1 MKSIKKL
8 ICMLFMLVLS
18 ITNVNAANEKGT
30 ITINKAIVNEE
41 YNIYK
46 VLDLETYDKVN
57 KHYIY
62 RAASDLETD
71 WETFLDGATDY
82 LEARNENGDKYY
94 VWKDGVD
101 KSKAKEFAEKAY
113 KYAKDNNITP
123 TKTKKA
129 TSTSVVFDKLDLGY
143 YLVDSSVGALLHLT
157 TTNPSATVNEKNTLN
172 PNVDKNVLENNSTG
186 EYGKENDDMIGSTIS
201 YKTTITTGAGYGNYV
216 LYDVMDIGLTF
227 NVNSVVVKIGDEV
240 VDSKN
245 YTVKT
250 DVTSYTFVIE
260 FNDEFILKQPKNTN
274 IDVYYTATL
283 NKDAT
288 VEGKGNV
295 NETYLEYGNKTETKH
310 SKTTTYTYAF
320 DLVKT
325 NKEGKELTGAEF
337 ILLDKYGNK
346 IKVVLK
352 DEETKT
358 YRIAT
363 GNEIGVNIKAGKA
376 TIEGLDKDSYKLEE
390 VVSPEGYNKLTSPVE
405 FRVDGKPN
413 ITVIERTLVEVIN
426 YTGSELPETGG
437 IGTKLFITSGLS
449 LVLICGLVLVT
460 KLRLYKNI

>member
-18 ITNVNAANEKGT
+18 VVNVSAAEKGT
-30 ITINKAIVNEE
+30 ITINKAIVNES

-57 KHYIY
+57 NHYIY
-62 RAASDLETD
+62 RAASG

-101 KSKAKEFAEKAY
+101 KSMAKEFAEKAY

-123 TKTKKA
+123 TMTKKA
-129 TSTSVVFDKLDLGY
+129 TSTSVVFDNLDLGY

-157 TTNPSATVNEKNTLN
+157 TTNPTATVNEKNTLN
-172 PNVDKNVLENNSTG
+172 PNVDKNVLENSTG
-186 EYGKENDDMIGSTIS
+186 VYGKENDDMIGSTIN
-201 YKTTITTGAGYGNYV
+201 YKSTITTGAGYGSYV
-216 LYDVMDIGLTF
+216 LYDKMDKGLTF
-227 NVNSVVVKIGDEV
+227 NVNSVVVKIGDDV
-240 VDSKN
+240 VEANN
-245 YTVKT
+245 YVVKT
-250 DVTSYTFVIE
+250 NVTDYTFVIE

-283 NKDAT
+283 NKDAII
-288 VEGKGNV
+288 EGDGNK
-295 NETYLEYGNKTETKH
+295 NETFLKYGNNITTDKKKTI
-310 SKTTTYTYAF
+310 TYTYAF
-320 DLVKT
+320 EIIKT
-325 NKEGKELTGAEF
+325 NKEGVELTGAEF
-337 ILLDKYGNK
+337 ILLDKLGNE
-346 IKVVLK
+346 IKVILK

-376 TIEGLDKDSYKLEE
+376 TIEGLDKDSYKLKE

-405 FRVDGKPN
+405 FSVNGKTN
-413 ITVIERTLVEVIN
+413 DTIERTRVNVIN

>member
-18 ITNVNAANEKGT
+18 VVNVSAAEKGT
-30 ITINKAIVNEE
+30 ITINKAIVNES

-57 KHYIY
+57 NHYIY
-62 RAASDLETD
+62 RAASG

-101 KSKAKEFAEKAY
+101 KSRAKEFAEKAY

-123 TKTKKA
+123 TMTKEA
-129 TSTSVVFDKLDLGY
+129 TSTSVVFDNLDLGY

-157 TTNPSATVNEKNTLN
+157 TTNPTATVNEKNTLN
-172 PNVDKNVLENNSTG
+172 PNVDKNVLENSTG
-186 EYGKENDDMIGSTIS
+186 VYGKENDDIIGSTIN
-201 YKTTITTGAGYGNYV
+201 YKSTITTGAGYGSYV
-216 LYDVMDIGLTF
+216 LYDKMDKGLTF
-227 NVNSVVVKIGDEV
+227 NVNSVVVKIGDDV
-240 VDSKN
+240 VEANN
-245 YTVKT
+245 YVVKT
-250 DVTSYTFVIE
+250 NVTDYTFVIE

-288 VEGKGNV
+288 IEGDGNI
-295 NETYLEYGNKTETKH
+295 NETFLKYGNNITTDKKKTI
-310 SKTTTYTYAF
+310 TYTYAF
-320 DLVKT
+320 EIIKT
-325 NKEGKELTGAEF
+325 NKEGVELTGAEF
-337 ILLDKYGNK
+337 ILLDKLGNE
-346 IKVVLK
+346 IKVILK

-376 TIEGLDKDSYKLEE
+376 TIEGLDKDSYKLKE

-405 FRVDGKPN
+405 FSVNGKTN
-413 ITVIERTLVEVIN
+413 DTIERTRVNVIN

>member
-18 ITNVNAANEKGT
+18 VVNVSAAEKGT
-30 ITINKAIVNEE
+30 ITINKAIVNES

-57 KHYIY
+57 NHYIY
-62 RAASDLETD
+62 RAASG

-101 KSKAKEFAEKAY
+101 KSRAKEFAEKAY

-123 TKTKKA
+123 TMTKKA
-129 TSTSVVFDKLDLGY
+129 NSTSVKFDNLDLGY

-157 TTNPSATVNEKNTLN
+157 TTNPTATVNEKNTLN
-172 PNVDKNVLENNSTG
+172 PNVDKNVLENSTG
-186 EYGKENDDMIGSTIS
+186 VYGKENDDIIGSTIN
-201 YKTTITTGAGYGNYV
+201 YKSTITTGAGYGSYV
-216 LYDVMDIGLTF
+216 LYDKMDKGLTF
-227 NVNSVVVKIGDEV
+227 NVNSVIVKIGDDV
-240 VDSKN
+240 VNANN
-245 YTVKT
+245 YVVKT
-250 DVTSYTFVIE
+250 NVTDYTFVIE

-288 VEGKGNV
+288 IEGDGNI
-295 NETYLEYGNKTETKH
+295 NETFLKYGNNIRTDKKKTI
-310 SKTTTYTYAF
+310 TYTYAF
-320 DLVKT
+320 EIIKT
-325 NKEGKELTGAEF
+325 NKEGVELTGAEF
-337 ILLDKYGNK
+337 ILLDKLGNE
-346 IKVVLK
+346 IKVILK

-376 TIEGLDKDSYKLEE
+376 TIEGLDKDSYKLKE

-405 FRVDGKPN
+405 FSVNGKTN
-413 ITVIERTLVEVIN
+413 DTIERTRVNVIN

>member
-1 MKSIKKL
+1 MKSIKKF
-8 ICMLFMLVLS
+8 ICMLFMLVFS
-18 ITNVNAANEKGT
+18 VVNVSAAEKGT
-30 ITINKAIVNEE
+30 ITINKAIVNES

-57 KHYIY
+57 NHYIY
-62 RAASDLETD
+62 RAASG

-101 KSKAKEFAEKAY
+101 KSRTKEFAEKAY
-113 KYAKDNNITP
+113 KHAKDNNITP
-123 TKTKKA
+123 TITKKA
-129 TSTSVVFDKLDLGY
+129 TSTSVVFDNLDLGY

-157 TTNPSATVNEKNTLN
+157 TTNPTATVNEKNTLN
-172 PNVDKNVLENNSTG
+172 PNVDKNVKENSTG
-186 EYGKENDDMIGSTIS
+186 EYGKENDDMIGSTIN
-201 YKTTITTGAGYGNYV
+201 YKSTITTGAGYGSYV
-216 LYDVMDIGLTF
+216 LYDKMDVGLTF
-227 NVNSVVVKIGDEV
+227 NANSVEVKIGDEV
-240 VDSKN
+240 VESTN

-250 DVTSYTFVIE
+250 DVTGYTFVIE

-274 IDVYYTATL
+274 IDVYYTAIL

-288 VEGKGNV
+288 IEGDGNI
-295 NETYLEYGNKTETKH
+295 NETFLKYGNNIETDKKKTV
-310 SKTTTYTYAF
+310 TYTYAF
-320 DLVKT
+320 EIIKT
-325 NKEGKELTGAEF
+325 NKEGVELTGAEF
-337 ILLDKYGNK
+337 KLLDKNGNE

-352 DEETKT
+352 DEVSNT
-358 YRIAT
+358 YRVAT

-376 TIEGLDKDSYKLEE
+376 TIEGLDKDSYKLKE

-405 FRVDGKPN
+405 FRVNGKTN
-413 ITVIERTLVEVIN
+413 VTIIERTLVNVIN

>member
-18 ITNVNAANEKGT
+18 VVNVSAAEKGT
-30 ITINKAIVNEE
+30 ITINKAIVNES

-57 KHYIY
+57 NHYIY
-62 RAASDLETD
+62 RAASG

-101 KSKAKEFAEKAY
+101 KSRAKEFAEKAY

-123 TKTKKA
+123 TMTKKA
-129 TSTSVVFDKLDLGY
+129 TSTSVVFDNLDLGY

-157 TTNPSATVNEKNTLN
+157 TTNPTATVNEKNTLN
-172 PNVDKNVLENNSTG
+172 PNVDKNVLENSTG
-186 EYGKENDDMIGSTIS
+186 LYGKENDDMIGSTIN
-201 YKTTITTGAGYGNYV
+201 YKSTITTGAGYGSYV
-216 LYDVMDIGLTF
+216 LYDKMDKGLTF
-227 NVNSVVVKIGDEV
+227 NVNSVVVKIGDDV
-240 VDSKN
+240 VEANN
-245 YTVKT
+245 YVVKT
-250 DVTSYTFVIE
+250 NVTDYTFVIE

-288 VEGKGNV
+288 IEGDGNI
-295 NETYLEYGNKTETKH
+295 NETFLKYGNNITTDKKKTI
-310 SKTTTYTYAF
+310 TYTYAF
-320 DLVKT
+320 EIIKT
-325 NKEGKELTGAEF
+325 NKEGVELTGAEF
-337 ILLDKYGNK
+337 ILLDKLGNE
-346 IKVVLK
+346 IKVILK

-376 TIEGLDKDSYKLEE
+376 TIEGLDKDSYKLKE
-390 VVSPEGYNKLTSPVE
+390 VVSPE
-405 FRVDGKPN
+405 
-413 ITVIERTLVEVIN
+413 
-426 YTGSELPETGG
+426 
-437 IGTKLFITSGLS
+437 
-449 LVLICGLVLVT
+449 
-460 KLRLYKNI
+460 

>member
-18 ITNVNAANEKGT
+18 VVNVSAAEKGT
-30 ITINKAIVNEE
+30 ITINKAIVNES

-57 KHYIY
+57 NHYIY
-62 RAASDLETD
+62 RAASG

-101 KSKAKEFAEKAY
+101 KSRAKEFAEKAY

-123 TKTKKA
+123 TMTKKA
-129 TSTSVVFDKLDLGY
+129 TSTSVVFDNLDLGY

-157 TTNPSATVNEKNTLN
+157 TTNPTATVNEKNTLN
-172 PNVDKNVLENNSTG
+172 PNVDKNVLENSTG
-186 EYGKENDDMIGSTIS
+186 EYGKENDDIIGSTIN
-201 YKTTITTGAGYGNYV
+201 YKSTITTGAGYGSYV
-216 LYDVMDIGLTF
+216 LYDKMDAGLTF
-227 NVNSVVVKIGDEV
+227 NVNSVVVKIGDDV
-240 VDSKN
+240 VDVNN
-245 YTVKT
+245 YGVKT
-250 DVTSYTFVIE
+250 NVTDYTFVIE

-288 VEGKGNV
+288 IEGDGNI
-295 NETYLEYGNKTETKH
+295 NETFLKYGNNITTDKKKTI
-310 SKTTTYTYAF
+310 TYTYAF
-320 DLVKT
+320 EIIKT
-325 NKEGKELTGAEF
+325 NKEGVELTGAEF
-337 ILLDKYGNK
+337 ILLDKLGNE
-346 IKVVLK
+346 IKVILK

-376 TIEGLDKDSYKLEE
+376 TIEGLDKDSYKLKE

-405 FRVDGKPN
+405 FSVNGKTN
-413 ITVIERTLVEVIN
+413 DTIERTRVNVIN

>member
-1 MKSIKKL
+1 MKSIKKF
-8 ICMLFMLVLS
+8 ICMLFMLVFS
-18 ITNVNAANEKGT
+18 VVNVSAAEKGT
-30 ITINKAIVNEE
+30 ITINKAIVNES

-57 KHYIY
+57 NHYIY
-62 RAASDLETD
+62 RAASG

-101 KSKAKEFAEKAY
+101 KSRTKEFAEKAY
-113 KYAKDNNITP
+113 KHAKDNNITP
-123 TKTKKA
+123 TITKKA
-129 TSTSVVFDKLDLGY
+129 TSTSVVFDNLDLGY

-157 TTNPSATVNEKNTLN
+157 TTNPTATVNEKNTLN
-172 PNVDKNVLENNSTG
+172 PNADKTVLENSTG
-186 EYGKENDDMIGSTIS
+186 EYGKENDDIIGSTIN
-201 YKTTITTGAGYGNYV
+201 YKSTITTGAGYGSYV
-216 LYDVMDIGLTF
+216 LYDKMDAGLTF
-227 NVNSVVVKIGDEV
+227 NSNSVIVKIGDDV
-240 VDSKN
+240 VDVNN
-245 YTVKT
+245 YEVKT
-250 DVTSYTFVIE
+250 NVTGYTFVVE
-260 FNDEFILKQPKNTN
+260 FNNEFIFKQPKNTN

-288 VEGKGNV
+288 VEGDGNI
-295 NETYLEYGNKTETKH
+295 NETFLKYGNNIETDK
-310 SKTTTYTYAF
+310 KRTITYTYAF
-320 DLVKT
+320 DIIKT
-325 NKEGKELTGAEF
+325 NKEGVELTGAEF
-337 ILLDKYGNK
+337 ILLDKSDNE
-346 IKVVLK
+346 IKVIK

-376 TIEGLDKDSYKLEE
+376 TIEGLDKDSYKLKE

-405 FRVDGKPN
+405 FRVNGKTN
-413 ITVIERTLVEVIN
+413 VTIIERTRVNVIN

>member
-8 ICMLFMLVLS
+8 ICMLFMIVLS

-46 VLDLETYDKVN
+46 VLDLETYDKVKN
-57 KHYIY
+57 HYIY
-62 RAASDLETD
+62 RAASG

-82 LEARNENGDKYY
+82 LEAKSENGDKYY

-101 KSKAKEFAEKAY
+101 NKSRAKEFAEKAY
-113 KYAKDNNITP
+113 KYAKDNNIKTP
-123 TKTKKA
+123 FTKKA
-129 TSTSVVFDKLDLGY
+129 TSTSVVFDDLDLGY
-143 YLVDSSVGALLHLT
+143 YLVNSSVGALLHLT
-157 TTNPSATVNEKNTLN
+157 TTNPSAIVNEKNTLN
-172 PNVDKNVLENNSTG
+172 PNVDKNVKENSTG
-186 EYGKENDDMIGSTIS
+186 KYGKENDDMIGSTIS

-216 LYDVMDIGLTF
+216 LYDVMDKGLTF
-227 NVNSVVVKIGDEV
+227 NANSVEVKIGDDV
-240 VDSKN
+240 VDDKN
-245 YTVKT
+245 YEVKT
-250 DVTSYTFVIE
+250 NVTDYTFVIE

-288 VEGKGNV
+288 VEGDGNI
-295 NETYLEYGNKTETKH
+295 NKTFLQYGNDIKTDEK
-310 SKTTTYTYAF
+310 KTVTYTYAF
-320 DLVKT
+320 EIIKT
-325 NKEGKELTGAEF
+325 NKEGVKLTGAEF
-337 ILLDKYGNK
+337 KLLGKDDKE
-346 IKVVLK
+346 IKVILK
-352 DEETKT
+352 DKDKNI
-358 YRIAT
+358 YSIAT

-390 VVSPEGYNKLTSPVE
+390 VVSPEGYNKLTRPVE
-405 FRVDGKPN
+405 FSVNGKTN
-413 ITVIERTLVEVIN
+413 VTIIERTLVNVIN

>member
-18 ITNVNAANEKGT
+18 VVNVSAAEKGT
-30 ITINKAIVNEE
+30 ITINKAIVNES

-57 KHYIY
+57 NHYIY
-62 RAASDLETD
+62 RATNEWKA
-71 WETFLDGATDY
+71 FLDEATDY
-82 LEARNENGDKYY
+82 LEVRNENGDKYY

-101 KSKAKEFAEKAY
+101 KAKAKEFAEKAY
-113 KYAKDNNITP
+113 KYAKDKNITP
-123 TKTKKA
+123 TMTKKA
-129 TSTSVVFDKLDLGY
+129 NSTSVKFDNLDLGY

-157 TTNPSATVNEKNTLN
+157 TTNPTATVNEKNTLN
-172 PNVDKNVLENNSTG
+172 PNVDKTVLENSTG
-186 EYGKENDDMIGSTIS
+186 EYGKENDDIIGSTIN
-201 YKTTITTGAGYGNYV
+201 YKSTITTGAGYGSYV
-216 LYDVMDIGLTF
+216 LYDKMDAGLTF
-227 NVNSVVVKIGDEV
+227 NSNSVIVKIGDDV
-240 VDSKN
+240 VDVNN
-245 YTVKT
+245 YEVKT
-250 DVTSYTFVIE
+250 NVTGYTFVVE
-260 FNDEFILKQPKNTN
+260 FNNEFIFKQPKNTN

-288 VEGKGNV
+288 VEGDGNI
-295 NETYLEYGNKTETKH
+295 NETFLKYGNNIETEKKRTI
-310 SKTTTYTYAF
+310 TYTYAF
-320 DLVKT
+320 DIIKT
-325 NKEGKELTGAEF
+325 NKEGVELTGAEF
-337 ILLDKYGNK
+337 KLLDKSGNE

-352 DEETKT
+352 DEVSNT
-358 YRIAT
+358 YIVAT

-376 TIEGLDKDSYKLEE
+376 TIEGLDKDSYKLKE

-405 FRVDGKPN
+405 FRVNGKTN
-413 ITVIERTLVEVIN
+413 VTIIERTLVNVIN

>member
-18 ITNVNAANEKGT
+18 VVNVSAAEKGT
-30 ITINKAIVNEE
+30 ITINKAIVNES

-57 KHYIY
+57 NHYIY
-62 RAASDLETD
+62 RAASG
-71 WETFLDGATDY
+71 WETFLNGATDY

-101 KSKAKEFAEKAY
+101 KSMAKEFAEKAY

-123 TKTKKA
+123 TMTKKA
-129 TSTSVVFDKLDLGY
+129 TSTSVVFDNLDLGY

-157 TTNPSATVNEKNTLN
+157 TTNPTATVNEKNTLN
-172 PNVDKNVLENNSTG
+172 PNVDKNVLENSTG
-186 EYGKENDDMIGSTIS
+186 VYGKENDDMIGSTIN
-201 YKTTITTGAGYGNYV
+201 YKSTITTGAGYGSYV
-216 LYDVMDIGLTF
+216 LYDKMDKGLTF
-227 NVNSVVVKIGDEV
+227 NVNSVVVKIGDDV
-240 VDSKN
+240 VEANN
-245 YTVKT
+245 YVVKT
-250 DVTSYTFVIE
+250 NVTDYTFVIE

-288 VEGKGNV
+288 IEGDGNI
-295 NETYLEYGNKTETKH
+295 NETFLKYGNNITTDKKKTI
-310 SKTTTYTYAF
+310 TYTYAF
-320 DLVKT
+320 EIIKT
-325 NKEGKELTGAEF
+325 NKEGVELTGAEF
-337 ILLDKYGNK
+337 ILLDKLGNE
-346 IKVVLK
+346 IKVILK

-376 TIEGLDKDSYKLEE
+376 TIEGLDKDSYKLKE

-405 FRVDGKPN
+405 FRVNGKTN
-413 ITVIERTLVEVIN
+413 VTIIERTLVNVIN

>member
-18 ITNVNAANEKGT
+18 VVNVSAAEKGT
-30 ITINKAIVNEE
+30 ITINKAIVNES

-57 KHYIY
+57 NHYIY
-62 RAASDLETD
+62 RAASG

-101 KSKAKEFAEKAY
+101 KAKVKEFAEKAY
-113 KYAKDNNITP
+113 KYAKDKNITP
-123 TKTKKA
+123 TMTKKA
-129 TSTSVVFDKLDLGY
+129 NSTSVKFDNLDLGY

-157 TTNPSATVNEKNTLN
+157 TTNLTATVNEKNTLN
-172 PNVDKNVLENNSTG
+172 PNVDKNVLENSTG
-186 EYGKENDDMIGSTIS
+186 EYGKENDDIIGSTIN
-201 YKTTITTGAGYGNYV
+201 YKSTITTGAGYGSYV
-216 LYDVMDIGLTF
+216 LYDKMDTGLTF
-227 NVNSVVVKIGDEV
+227 NSNSVIVKIGDDV
-240 VDSKN
+240 VDVNN
-245 YTVKT
+245 YEVKT
-250 DVTSYTFVIE
+250 NVTGYTFVVE
-260 FNDEFILKQPKNTN
+260 FNNEFILKQPKNTN

-288 VEGKGNV
+288 IEGDGNI
-295 NETYLEYGNKTETKH
+295 NETFLKYGNNLETDKKKTI
-310 SKTTTYTYAF
+310 TYTYAF
-320 DLVKT
+320 EIIKT
-325 NKEGKELTGAEF
+325 NKEGVELTGAEF
-337 ILLDKYGNK
+337 KLLDKNGNE

-352 DEETKT
+352 DEVSNT
-358 YRIAT
+358 YRVAT

-376 TIEGLDKDSYKLEE
+376 TIEGLDKDSYKLKE

-405 FRVDGKPN
+405 FSVNGKTN
-413 ITVIERTLVEVIN
+413 VTIIERTQVNVIN

>member
-18 ITNVNAANEKGT
+18 VVNVSAAEKGT
-30 ITINKAIVNEE
+30 ITINKAIVNES

-57 KHYIY
+57 NHYIY
-62 RAASDLETD
+62 RAASG

-101 KSKAKEFAEKAY
+101 KSRAKEFAEKAY

-123 TKTKKA
+123 TMTKKA
-129 TSTSVVFDKLDLGY
+129 TSTSVVFDNLDLGY

-157 TTNPSATVNEKNTLN
+157 TTNPTATVNEKNTLN
-172 PNVDKNVLENNSTG
+172 PNVDKNVLENSTG
-186 EYGKENDDMIGSTIS
+186 VYGKENDDMIGSTIN
-201 YKTTITTGAGYGNYV
+201 YKSTITTGAGYGSYV
-216 LYDVMDIGLTF
+216 LYDKMDKGLTF
-227 NVNSVVVKIGDEV
+227 NVNSVVVKIGDDV
-240 VDSKN
+240 VEANN
-245 YTVKT
+245 YVVKT
-250 DVTSYTFVIE
+250 NVTDYTFVIE

-283 NKDAT
+283 NKDAII
-288 VEGKGNV
+288 EGDGNK
-295 NETYLEYGNKTETKH
+295 NETFLKYGNNITTDKKKTI
-310 SKTTTYTYAF
+310 TYTYAF
-320 DLVKT
+320 EIIKT
-325 NKEGKELTGAEF
+325 NKEGVELTGAEF
-337 ILLDKYGNK
+337 ILLDKLGNE
-346 IKVVLK
+346 IKVILK

-376 TIEGLDKDSYKLEE
+376 TIEGLDKDSYKLKE

-405 FRVDGKPN
+405 FSVNGKTN
-413 ITVIERTLVEVIN
+413 DTIERTRVNVIN

>member
-18 ITNVNAANEKGT
+18 VVNVSAAEKGT
-30 ITINKAIVNEE
+30 ITINKAIVNES

-57 KHYIY
+57 NHYIY
-62 RAASDLETD
+62 RAASG
-71 WETFLDGATDY
+71 WETFLNGATDY

-101 KSKAKEFAEKAY
+101 KSRAKEFAEKAY

-123 TKTKKA
+123 TMTKKA
-129 TSTSVVFDKLDLGY
+129 TSTSVVFDNLDLGY

-157 TTNPSATVNEKNTLN
+157 TTNPTATVNEKNTLN
-172 PNVDKNVLENNSTG
+172 PNVDKNVLENSTG
-186 EYGKENDDMIGSTIS
+186 VYGKENDDMIGSTIN
-201 YKTTITTGAGYGNYV
+201 YKSTITTGAGYGSYV
-216 LYDVMDIGLTF
+216 LYDKMDKGLTF
-227 NVNSVVVKIGDEV
+227 NVNSVVVKIGDDV
-240 VDSKN
+240 VEANN
-245 YTVKT
+245 YVVKT
-250 DVTSYTFVIE
+250 NVTDYTFVIE

-288 VEGKGNV
+288 IEGDGNI
-295 NETYLEYGNKTETKH
+295 NETFLKYGNNITTDKKKTI
-310 SKTTTYTYAF
+310 TYTYAF
-320 DLVKT
+320 EIIKT
-325 NKEGKELTGAEF
+325 NKEGVELTGAEF
-337 ILLDKYGNK
+337 ILLDKLGNE
-346 IKVVLK
+346 IKVILK

-376 TIEGLDKDSYKLEE
+376 TIEGLDKDSYKLKE

-405 FRVDGKPN
+405 FSVNGKTN
-413 ITVIERTLVEVIN
+413 DTIERTRVNVIN

>member
-18 ITNVNAANEKGT
+18 VVNVSAAEKGT
-30 ITINKAIVNEE
+30 ITINKAIVNES

-57 KHYIY
+57 NHYIY
-62 RAASDLETD
+62 RAASG

-101 KSKAKEFAEKAY
+101 KSRAKEFAEKAY

-123 TKTKKA
+123 TMTKEA
-129 TSTSVVFDKLDLGY
+129 TSTSVVFDNLDLGY

-157 TTNPSATVNEKNTLN
+157 TTNPTATVNEKNTLN
-172 PNVDKNVLENNSTG
+172 PNVDKNVLENSTG
-186 EYGKENDDMIGSTIS
+186 VYGKENDDMIGSTIN
-201 YKTTITTGAGYGNYV
+201 YKSTITTGAGYGSYV
-216 LYDVMDIGLTF
+216 LYDKMDKGLTF
-227 NVNSVVVKIGDEV
+227 NVNSVVVKIGDDV
-240 VDSKN
+240 VEANN
-245 YTVKT
+245 YVVKT
-250 DVTSYTFVIE
+250 NVTDYTFVIE

-288 VEGKGNV
+288 IEGDGNI
-295 NETYLEYGNKTETKH
+295 NETFLKYGNNITTDKKKTI
-310 SKTTTYTYAF
+310 TYTYAF
-320 DLVKT
+320 EIIKT
-325 NKEGKELTGAEF
+325 NKEGVELTGAEF
-337 ILLDKYGNK
+337 ILLDKLGNE
-346 IKVVLK
+346 IKVILK

-363 GNEIGVNIKAGKA
+363 ENEIGVNIKAGKA
-376 TIEGLDKDSYKLEE
+376 TIEGLDKDSYKLKE

-405 FRVDGKPN
+405 FSVNGKTN
-413 ITVIERTLVEVIN
+413 VTIIERTRVNVIN

>member
-18 ITNVNAANEKGT
+18 VVNVSAAEKGT
-30 ITINKAIVNEE
+30 ITINKAIVNES

-57 KHYIY
+57 NHYIY
-62 RAASDLETD
+62 RAASV

-101 KSKAKEFAEKAY
+101 KSRAKEFAEKAY

-123 TKTKKA
+123 TMTKKA
-129 TSTSVVFDKLDLGY
+129 TSISVVFDNLDLGY

-157 TTNPSATVNEKNTLN
+157 TTNPTATVNEKNTLN
-172 PNVDKNVLENNSTG
+172 PNVDKNVLENSTG
-186 EYGKENDDMIGSTIS
+186 VYGKENDDMIGSTIN
-201 YKTTITTGAGYGNYV
+201 YKSTITTGAGYGSYV
-216 LYDVMDIGLTF
+216 LYDKMDKGLTF
-227 NVNSVVVKIGDEV
+227 NVNSVVVKIGDDV
-240 VDSKN
+240 VEANN
-245 YTVKT
+245 YVVKT
-250 DVTSYTFVIE
+250 NVTDYTFVIE

-283 NKDAT
+283 NKDAII
-288 VEGKGNV
+288 EGDGNK
-295 NETYLEYGNKTETKH
+295 NETFLKYGNNITTDKKKTI
-310 SKTTTYTYAF
+310 TYTYAF
-320 DLVKT
+320 EIIKT
-325 NKEGKELTGAEF
+325 NKEGVELTGAEF
-337 ILLDKYGNK
+337 ILLDKLGNE
-346 IKVVLK
+346 IKVILK

-376 TIEGLDKDSYKLEE
+376 TIEGLDKDSYKLKE

-405 FRVDGKPN
+405 FSVNGKTN
-413 ITVIERTLVEVIN
+413 VTIIERTRVNVIN

>member
-1 MKSIKKL
+1 MKSIKKF
-8 ICMLFMLVLS
+8 ICMLFMLVFS
-18 ITNVNAANEKGT
+18 VVNVSAAENGT
-30 ITINKAIVNEE
+30 ITINKAIVNES

-57 KHYIY
+57 NHYIY
-62 RAASDLETD
+62 RAASG

-101 KSKAKEFAEKAY
+101 KAKAKEFAEKAY
-113 KYAKDNNITP
+113 KYVKDNNNITP
-123 TKTKKA
+123 TFTKKA
-129 TSTSVVFDKLDLGY
+129 TSTSVVFDNLDLGY

-157 TTNPSATVNEKNTLN
+157 TTNPTATVNEKNTLN
-172 PNVDKNVLENNSTG
+172 PNVDKNVLENSTG
-186 EYGKENDDMIGSTIS
+186 EYGKENDDIIGSTIN
-201 YKTTITTGAGYGNYV
+201 YKSTITTGAGYGSYV
-216 LYDVMDIGLTF
+216 LYDKMDAGLTF
-227 NVNSVVVKIGDEV
+227 NSNSVIVKIGDVV
-240 VDSKN
+240 VDANN
-245 YTVKT
+245 YEVKT
-250 DVTSYTFVIE
+250 NVTGYTFVIE

-283 NKDAT
+283 NKDAII
-288 VEGKGNV
+288 EGDGNI
-295 NETYLEYGNKTETKH
+295 NETFLKYGNNIETDKKKTI
-310 SKTTTYTYAF
+310 TYTYAF
-320 DLVKT
+320 EIIKT
-325 NKEGKELTGAEF
+325 NKEGVELTGAEF
-337 ILLDKYGNK
+337 ILLDKLGNE
-346 IKVVLK
+346 IKVIK

-376 TIEGLDKDSYKLEE
+376 TIEGLDKDSYKLKE

-405 FRVDGKPN
+405 FRVNGKTN
-413 ITVIERTLVEVIN
+413 VTIIERTRVNVIN

>member
-18 ITNVNAANEKGT
+18 VVNVSAAEKGT
-30 ITINKAIVNEE
+30 ITINKAIVNES

-57 KHYIY
+57 NHYIY
-62 RAASDLETD
+62 RAASG

-101 KSKAKEFAEKAY
+101 KSRAKEFAEKAY

-123 TKTKKA
+123 TMTKKA
-129 TSTSVVFDKLDLGY
+129 TSTSVVFDNLDLGY

-157 TTNPSATVNEKNTLN
+157 TTNPTATVNEKNTLN
-172 PNVDKNVLENNSTG
+172 PNVDKNVLENSTG
-186 EYGKENDDMIGSTIS
+186 VYGKENDDMIGSTIN
-201 YKTTITTGAGYGNYV
+201 YKSTITTGAGYGSYI
-216 LYDVMDIGLTF
+216 LYDKMDKGLTF
-227 NVNSVVVKIGDEV
+227 NVNSVIVKIGDDV
-240 VDSKN
+240 VNANN
-245 YTVKT
+245 YVVKT
-250 DVTSYTFVIE
+250 NVTDYTFVIE

-288 VEGKGNV
+288 IEGDGNI
-295 NETYLEYGNKTETKH
+295 NETFLKYGNNITTDKKKTI
-310 SKTTTYTYAF
+310 TYTYAF
-320 DLVKT
+320 EIIKT
-325 NKEGKELTGAEF
+325 NKEGVELTGAEF
-337 ILLDKYGNK
+337 ILLDKLGNE
-346 IKVVLK
+346 IKVILK

-363 GNEIGVNIKAGKA
+363 GNEIGVNIKVGKA
-376 TIEGLDKDSYKLEE
+376 TIEGLDKDSYKLKE

-405 FRVDGKPN
+405 FSVNGKTN
-413 ITVIERTLVEVIN
+413 VTIIERTRVNVIN

>member
-1 MKSIKKL
+1 MKSIKKF

-18 ITNVNAANEKGT
+18 VVNVSAAEKGT
-30 ITINKAIVNEE
+30 ITINKAIVNES

-57 KHYIY
+57 NHYIY
-62 RAASDLETD
+62 RAASG

-101 KSKAKEFAEKAY
+101 KSRAKEFAEKAY
-113 KYAKDNNITP
+113 KYVKDNNNITP
-123 TKTKKA
+123 TFTKKA
-129 TSTSVVFDKLDLGY
+129 TSTSVVFDNLDLGY

-157 TTNPSATVNEKNTLN
+157 TTNPTATVNEKNTLN
-172 PNVDKNVLENNSTG
+172 PNVDKTVLENSTG
-186 EYGKENDDMIGSTIS
+186 EYGKENDDIIGSTIN
-201 YKTTITTGAGYGNYV
+201 YKSTITTGAGYGSYV
-216 LYDVMDIGLTF
+216 LYDKMDAGLTF
-227 NVNSVVVKIGDEV
+227 NSNSVIVKIGDDV
-240 VDSKN
+240 VDVNN
-245 YTVKT
+245 YEVKT
-250 DVTSYTFVIE
+250 NVTGYTFVVE
-260 FNDEFILKQPKNTN
+260 FNNEFIFKQPKNTN

-288 VEGKGNV
+288 VEGDGNI
-295 NETYLEYGNKTETKH
+295 NETFLKYGNNIETDK
-310 SKTTTYTYAF
+310 KRTITYTYAF
-320 DLVKT
+320 DIIKT
-325 NKEGKELTGAEF
+325 NKEGVELTGAEF
-337 ILLDKYGNK
+337 ILLDKSDNE
-346 IKVVLK
+346 IKVIK

-376 TIEGLDKDSYKLEE
+376 TIEGLDKDSYKLKE

-405 FRVDGKPN
+405 FRVNGKTN
-413 ITVIERTLVEVIN
+413 VTIIERTRVNVIN

>member
-18 ITNVNAANEKGT
+18 VVNVSAAEKGT
-30 ITINKAIVNEE
+30 ITINKAIVNES

-57 KHYIY
+57 NHYIY
-62 RAASDLETD
+62 RAASG

-101 KSKAKEFAEKAY
+101 KSRAKEFAEKAY

-123 TKTKKA
+123 TMTKKA
-129 TSTSVVFDKLDLGY
+129 TSTSVVFDNLDLGY

-157 TTNPSATVNEKNTLN
+157 TTNPTATVNEKNTLN
-172 PNVDKNVLENNSTG
+172 PNVDKNVLENSTG
-186 EYGKENDDMIGSTIS
+186 VYGKENDDMIGSTIN
-201 YKTTITTGAGYGNYV
+201 YKSTITTGAGYGSYV
-216 LYDVMDIGLTF
+216 LYDKMDKGLTF
-227 NVNSVVVKIGDEV
+227 NVNSVVVKIGDDV
-240 VDSKN
+240 VEANN
-245 YTVKT
+245 YVVKT
-250 DVTSYTFVIE
+250 NVTDYTFVIE

-288 VEGKGNV
+288 IEGDGNK
-295 NETYLEYGNKTETKH
+295 NETFLKYGNNITTDKKKTI
-310 SKTTTYTYAF
+310 TYTYAF
-320 DLVKT
+320 EIIKT
-325 NKEGKELTGAEF
+325 NKEGVELTGAEF
-337 ILLDKYGNK
+337 ILLDKLGNE
-346 IKVVLK
+346 IKVILK

-376 TIEGLDKDSYKLEE
+376 TIEGLDKDSYKLKE

-405 FRVDGKPN
+405 FRVNGKTN
-413 ITVIERTLVEVIN
+413 VTIIERTLVNVIN

>member
-8 ICMLFMLVLS
+8 ICMLFMIVLS

-46 VLDLETYDKVN
+46 VLDLETYDKVKN
-57 KHYIY
+57 HYIY
-62 RAASDLETD
+62 RAASG

-82 LEARNENGDKYY
+82 LEAKSENGDKYY

-101 KSKAKEFAEKAY
+101 NKSRAKEFAEKAY

-129 TSTSVVFDKLDLGY
+129 DSTSVKFDKLELGY

-157 TTNPSATVNEKNTLN
+157 TTNPSAIVNEKNTLN
-172 PNVDKNVLENNSTG
+172 PNVDKNVLENSTG
-186 EYGKENDDMIGSTIS
+186 TYGKENDDMIGSTIS

-240 VDSKN
+240 VDSSKN

-295 NETYLEYGNKTETKH
+295 NETYLEYGNTTKTDS

-363 GNEIGVNIKAGKA
+363 RNEIGVNIKAGKA

-390 VVSPEGYNKLTSPVE
+390 VVSPEGYNKLTRPVE
-405 FRVDGKPN
+405 FSVNGKTN
-413 ITVIERTLVEVIN
+413 VTIIERTLVNVIN

>member
-18 ITNVNAANEKGT
+18 VVNVSAAEKGT
-30 ITINKAIVNEE
+30 ITINKAIVNES

-57 KHYIY
+57 NHYIY
-62 RAASDLETD
+62 RAASG

-101 KSKAKEFAEKAY
+101 KSRAKEFAEKAY

-123 TKTKKA
+123 TMTKKA
-129 TSTSVVFDKLDLGY
+129 TSTSVVFDNLDLGY

-157 TTNPSATVNEKNTLN
+157 TTNPTATVNEKNTLN
-172 PNVDKNVLENNSTG
+172 PNVDKNVLENSTG
-186 EYGKENDDMIGSTIS
+186 VYGKENDDMIGSTIN
-201 YKTTITTGAGYGNYV
+201 YKSTITTGAGYGSYV
-216 LYDVMDIGLTF
+216 LYDKMDKGLTF
-227 NVNSVVVKIGDEV
+227 NVNSVIVKIGDVV
-240 VDSKN
+240 VDDNN
-245 YTVKT
+245 YVVKT
-250 DVTSYTFVIE
+250 NVTDYTFVIE

-288 VEGKGNV
+288 IEGDGNI
-295 NETYLEYGNKTETKH
+295 NETFLKYGNNITTDKKKTI
-310 SKTTTYTYAF
+310 TYTYAF
-320 DLVKT
+320 EIIKT
-325 NKEGKELTGAEF
+325 NKEGVELTGAEF
-337 ILLDKYGNK
+337 ILLDKLGNE
-346 IKVVLK
+346 IKVILK

-363 GNEIGVNIKAGKA
+363 ENEIGVNIKAGKA
-376 TIEGLDKDSYKLEE
+376 TIEGLDKDSYKLKE

-405 FRVDGKPN
+405 FRVNGKTN
-413 ITVIERTLVEVIN
+413 VTIIERTLVNVIN

>member
-18 ITNVNAANEKGT
+18 VVNVSAAEKGT
-30 ITINKAIVNEE
+30 ITINKAIVNES

-57 KHYIY
+57 NHYIY
-62 RAASDLETD
+62 RAASG

-101 KSKAKEFAEKAY
+101 KSMAKEFAEKAY

-123 TKTKKA
+123 TMTKKA
-129 TSTSVVFDKLDLGY
+129 TSTSVVFDNLDLGY

-157 TTNPSATVNEKNTLN
+157 TTNPTATVNEKNTLN
-172 PNVDKNVLENNSTG
+172 PNVDKNVLENSTG
-186 EYGKENDDMIGSTIS
+186 VYGKENDDMIGSTIN
-201 YKTTITTGAGYGNYV
+201 YKSTITTGAGYGSYV
-216 LYDVMDIGLTF
+216 LYDKMDKGLTF
-227 NVNSVVVKIGDEV
+227 NVNSVVVKIGDDV
-240 VDSKN
+240 VNANN
-245 YTVKT
+245 YVVKT
-250 DVTSYTFVIE
+250 NVTDYTFVIE

-288 VEGKGNV
+288 IEGDGNI
-295 NETYLEYGNKTETKH
+295 NETFLKYGNNIETDKKKTI
-310 SKTTTYTYAF
+310 TYTYAF
-320 DLVKT
+320 EIIKT
-325 NKEGKELTGAEF
+325 NKEGVELTGAEF
-337 ILLDKYGNK
+337 ILLDKLGNE
-346 IKVVLK
+346 IKVILK

-363 GNEIGVNIKAGKA
+363 GNEIGVNIKVGKA
-376 TIEGLDKDSYKLEE
+376 TIEGLDKDSYKLKE

-405 FRVDGKPN
+405 FSVNGKTN
-413 ITVIERTLVEVIN
+413 VTIIERTRVNVIN

>member
-18 ITNVNAANEKGT
+18 VVNVSAAEKGT
-30 ITINKAIVNEE
+30 ITINKAIVNES

-57 KHYIY
+57 NHYIY
-62 RAASDLETD
+62 RAASG
-71 WETFLDGATDY
+71 WETFLNGATDY

-101 KSKAKEFAEKAY
+101 KSRAKEFAEKAY

-123 TKTKKA
+123 TMTKKA
-129 TSTSVVFDKLDLGY
+129 TSTSVVFDNLDLGY

-157 TTNPSATVNEKNTLN
+157 TTNPTATVNEKNTLN
-172 PNVDKNVLENNSTG
+172 PNVDKNVLENSTG
-186 EYGKENDDMIGSTIS
+186 VYGKENDDMIGSTIN
-201 YKTTITTGAGYGNYV
+201 YKSTITTGAGYGSYV
-216 LYDVMDIGLTF
+216 LYDKMDKGLTF
-227 NVNSVVVKIGDEV
+227 NVNSVVVKIGDDV
-240 VDSKN
+240 VEANN
-245 YTVKT
+245 YVVKT
-250 DVTSYTFVIE
+250 NVTDYTFVIE

-288 VEGKGNV
+288 IEGDGNI
-295 NETYLEYGNKTETKH
+295 NETFLKYGNNITTDKKKTI
-310 SKTTTYTYAF
+310 TYTYAF
-320 DLVKT
+320 EIIKT
-325 NKEGKELTGAEF
+325 NKEGVELTGAEF
-337 ILLDKYGNK
+337 ILLDKLGNE
-346 IKVVLK
+346 IKVILK

-363 GNEIGVNIKAGKA
+363 GNEIGVNIKVGKA
-376 TIEGLDKDSYKLEE
+376 TIEGLDKDSYKLKE

-405 FRVDGKPN
+405 FSVNGKTN
-413 ITVIERTLVEVIN
+413 VTIIERTRVNVIN

>member
-18 ITNVNAANEKGT
+18 IVNVSAAEKGT
-30 ITINKAIVNEE
+30 ITINKAIVNES

-57 KHYIY
+57 NHYIY
-62 RAASDLETD
+62 RAASR

-94 VWKDGVD
+94 VWKDGVG
-101 KSKAKEFAEKAY
+101 KSRTKEFAEKAY
-113 KYAKDNNITP
+113 KYAKDNNIAP
-123 TKTKKA
+123 TKTTKA
-129 TSTSVVFDKLDLGY
+129 TSTSVVFDNLDLGY

-157 TTNPSATVNEKNTLN
+157 TTNPTATVNEKNTLN
-172 PNVDKNVLENNSTG
+172 PNVDKNVKENSTG
-186 EYGKENDDMIGSTIS
+186 EYGKENDDMIGSTIN
-201 YKTTITTGAGYGNYV
+201 YKSTITTGAGYGSYV
-216 LYDVMDIGLTF
+216 LYDKMDVGLTF
-227 NVNSVVVKIGDEV
+227 NANSVEVKIGDEV
-240 VDSKN
+240 VESTN

-250 DVTSYTFVIE
+250 DVTGYTFVIE

-274 IDVYYTATL
+274 IDVYYTAIL

-288 VEGKGNV
+288 IEGDGNI
-295 NETYLEYGNKTETKH
+295 NETFLKYGNNIETDKKKTV
-310 SKTTTYTYAF
+310 TYTYAF
-320 DLVKT
+320 EIIKT
-325 NKEGKELTGAEF
+325 NKERVELTGAEF
-337 ILLDKYGNK
+337 KLLDKNGNE

-352 DEETKT
+352 DEVSNT
-358 YRIAT
+358 YRVAT
-363 GNEIGVNIKAGKA
+363 GSEEGVTIKAGKA
-376 TIEGLDKDSYKLEE
+376 TIEGLDKDSYKLKE

-405 FRVDGKPN
+405 FSVNGKTN
-413 ITVIERTLVEVIN
+413 VTIIERTLVNVIN

>member
-18 ITNVNAANEKGT
+18 VVNVSAAEKGT
-30 ITINKAIVNEE
+30 ITINQAIVNES

-57 KHYIY
+57 NHYIY
-62 RAASDLETD
+62 RAASG

-101 KSKAKEFAEKAY
+101 KSMAKEFAEKAY

-123 TKTKKA
+123 TMTKKA
-129 TSTSVVFDKLDLGY
+129 NSTSVKFDNLDLGY

-157 TTNPSATVNEKNTLN
+157 TTNPTATVNEKNTLN
-172 PNVDKNVLENNSTG
+172 PNVDKNVLENSTG
-186 EYGKENDDMIGSTIS
+186 VYGKENDDIIGSTIN
-201 YKTTITTGAGYGNYV
+201 YKSTITTGAGYGSYV
-216 LYDVMDIGLTF
+216 LYDKMDKGLTF
-227 NVNSVVVKIGDEV
+227 NVNSVVVKIGDDV
-240 VDSKN
+240 VEANN
-245 YTVKT
+245 YVVKT
-250 DVTSYTFVIE
+250 NVTDYTFVIE

-283 NKDAT
+283 NKDAII
-288 VEGKGNV
+288 EGDGNK
-295 NETYLEYGNKTETKH
+295 NETFLKYGNNITTDKKKTI
-310 SKTTTYTYAF
+310 TYTYAF
-320 DLVKT
+320 EIIKT
-325 NKEGKELTGAEF
+325 NKEGVELTGAEF
-337 ILLDKYGNK
+337 ILLDKLGNE
-346 IKVVLK
+346 IKVILK

-376 TIEGLDKDSYKLEE
+376 TIEGLDKDSYKLKE

-405 FRVDGKPN
+405 FSVNGKTN
-413 ITVIERTLVEVIN
+413 DTIIERTRVNVIN

>member
-18 ITNVNAANEKGT
+18 IVNVSAAELGT

-41 YNIYK
+41 YKIYK

-57 KHYIY
+57 NHYIY
-62 RAASDLETD
+62 RAASG

-82 LEARNENGDKYY
+82 LEAKSENGDKYY

-113 KYAKDNNITP
+113 KYAKDNNDITP
-123 TKTKKA
+123 TETKKA
-129 TSTSVVFDKLDLGY
+129 TSTSVMFDKLELGY

-157 TTNPSATVNEKNTLN
+157 TTNPTATVNEKNTLN
-172 PNVDKNVLENNSTG
+172 PNVDKNVLENSTG
-186 EYGKENDDMIGSTIS
+186 KYGKENDDMIGSTIK

-216 LYDVMDIGLTF
+216 LYDVMNKGLTF
-227 NVNSVVVKIGDEV
+227 NANSVEVKIGDEV
-240 VDSKN
+240 VESTN

-250 DVTSYTFVIE
+250 DVTGYTFVIE

-283 NKDAT
+283 NKDAII
-288 VEGKGNV
+288 EGDGNI
-295 NETYLEYGNKTETKH
+295 NETFLKYGNNITTDKKKTI
-310 SKTTTYTYAF
+310 TYTYAF
-320 DLVKT
+320 EIIKT
-325 NKEGKELTGAEF
+325 NKEGVELTGAEF
-337 ILLDKYGNK
+337 KLLDKNGNE

-376 TIEGLDKDSYKLEE
+376 TIEGLDKDSYKLKE
-390 VVSPEGYNKLTSPVE
+390 VVSPEGYNKLTNPVE
-405 FRVDGKPN
+405 FSVNGKTN
-413 ITVIERTLVEVIN
+413 VTIIERTRVNVIN

>member
-18 ITNVNAANEKGT
+18 VVNVSAAEKGT
-30 ITINKAIVNEE
+30 ITINKAIVNES

-57 KHYIY
+57 NHYIY
-62 RAASDLETD
+62 RAASG

-101 KSKAKEFAEKAY
+101 KSRAKEFAEKAY

-123 TKTKKA
+123 TMTKKA
-129 TSTSVVFDKLDLGY
+129 NSTSVKFDNLDLGY

-157 TTNPSATVNEKNTLN
+157 TTNPTATVNEKNTLN
-172 PNVDKNVLENNSTG
+172 PNVDKNVLENSTG
-186 EYGKENDDMIGSTIS
+186 VYGKENDDMIGSTIN
-201 YKTTITTGAGYGNYV
+201 YKSTITTGAGYGSYV
-216 LYDVMDIGLTF
+216 LYDKMDKGLTF
-227 NVNSVVVKIGDEV
+227 NVNSVVVKIGDDV
-240 VDSKN
+240 VEANN
-245 YTVKT
+245 YVVKT
-250 DVTSYTFVIE
+250 NVTDYTFVIE

-288 VEGKGNV
+288 IEGDGNI
-295 NETYLEYGNKTETKH
+295 NETFLKYGNNITTDKKKTI
-310 SKTTTYTYAF
+310 TYTYAF
-320 DLVKT
+320 EIIKT
-325 NKEGKELTGAEF
+325 NKEGVELTGAEF
-337 ILLDKYGNK
+337 ILLDKLGNE
-346 IKVVLK
+346 IKVILK

-376 TIEGLDKDSYKLEE
+376 TIEGLDKDSYKLKE

-405 FRVDGKPN
+405 FSVNGKTN
-413 ITVIERTLVEVIN
+413 VTIIERTRVNVIN

>member
-1 MKSIKKL
+1 MMKSIKKL

-18 ITNVNAANEKGT
+18 VVNVSAAEKGT
-30 ITINKAIVNEE
+30 ITINKAIVNES

-57 KHYIY
+57 NHYIY
-62 RAASDLETD
+62 RAASC

-101 KSKAKEFAEKAY
+101 KSRAKEFAEKAY

-123 TKTKKA
+123 TMTKKA
-129 TSTSVVFDKLDLGY
+129 ISTSVKFDDLELGY

-157 TTNPSATVNEKNTLN
+157 TTNPTATVNEKNTLN
-172 PNVDKNVLENNSTG
+172 PNVDKNVLENSTG
-186 EYGKENDDMIGSTIS
+186 EYGKENDDIIGSTIN
-201 YKTTITTGAGYGNYV
+201 YKSTITTGAGYGSYV
-216 LYDVMDIGLTF
+216 LYDKMDTGLTF
-227 NVNSVVVKIGDEV
+227 NSNSVIVKIGDVV
-240 VDSKN
+240 VDANN
-245 YTVKT
+245 YVVKT
-250 DVTSYTFVIE
+250 NVTGYTFVIE

-283 NKDAT
+283 NKDAII
-288 VEGKGNV
+288 EGDGNI
-295 NETYLEYGNKTETKH
+295 NETFLKYGNNITTDKKKTI
-310 SKTTTYTYAF
+310 TYTYAF
-320 DLVKT
+320 EIIKT
-325 NKEGKELTGAEF
+325 NKEGVELTGAEF
-337 ILLDKYGNK
+337 ILLDKSDNE
-346 IKVVLK
+346 IKVILK
-352 DEETKT
+352 NEETKT

-376 TIEGLDKDSYKLEE
+376 TIEGLDKDSYKLKE

-405 FRVDGKPN
+405 FRVNGKTN
-413 ITVIERTLVEVIN
+413 VTIIERTLVNVIN

>member
-18 ITNVNAANEKGT
+18 VVNVSAAEKGT
-30 ITINKAIVNEE
+30 ITINKAIVNES

-57 KHYIY
+57 NHYIY
-62 RAASDLETD
+62 RAASG

-101 KSKAKEFAEKAY
+101 KSRAKEFAEKAY

-123 TKTKKA
+123 TITKKA
-129 TSTSVVFDKLDLGY
+129 ASTSVVFVNLDLGY

-157 TTNPSATVNEKNTLN
+157 TTNPTATVNEKNTLN
-172 PNVDKNVLENNSTG
+172 PNVDKTVLENSTG
-186 EYGKENDDMIGSTIS
+186 VYGKENDDIIGSTIN
-201 YKTTITTGAGYGNYV
+201 YKSTITTGAGYGSYV
-216 LYDVMDIGLTF
+216 LYDKMDAGLTF
-227 NVNSVVVKIGDEV
+227 NSNSVIVKIGDVV
-240 VDSKN
+240 VDANN
-245 YTVKT
+245 YVVKT
-250 DVTSYTFVIE
+250 NVTGYTFVIE

-283 NKDAT
+283 NKDA
-288 VEGKGNV
+288 VVAGSGNV
-295 NETYLEYGNKTETKH
+295 NETHLEYGEKTATDK
-310 SKTTTYTYAF
+310 SQTTTYTYLF
-320 DLVKT
+320 NLVKT
-325 NKEGKELTGAEF
+325 NKEGVELNGAEF
-337 ILLDKYGNK
+337 KLLDKNGNE

-352 DEETKT
+352 DEVSNT
-358 YRIAT
+358 YRVAT
-363 GNEIGVNIKAGKA
+363 EIEEGVTIKVGHA
-376 TIEGLDKDSYKLEE
+376 TIEGLDEDSYKLKE

-405 FRVDGKPN
+405 FRVNGKIN
-413 ITVIERTLVEVIN
+413 DTIIERTRVNVIN

>member
-18 ITNVNAANEKGT
+18 IVNVSAAELGT

-41 YNIYK
+41 YKIYK

-57 KHYIY
+57 NHYIY
-62 RAASDLETD
+62 RAASG

-82 LEARNENGDKYY
+82 LEAKSENGDKYY

-123 TKTKKA
+123 TKTTKA
-129 TSTSVVFDKLDLGY
+129 TSTSVVFDNLKLGY
-143 YLVDSSVGALLHLT
+143 YLVNSSVGALLHLT
-157 TTNPSATVNEKNTLN
+157 TTNPTATVNEKNTLN
-172 PNVDKNVLENNSTG
+172 PNVDKNVLENSTG
-186 EYGKENDDMIGSTIS
+186 TYGKENDDMIGSTIS

-216 LYDVMDIGLTF
+216 LYDVMDKGLTF
-227 NVNSVVVKIGDEV
+227 NANSVEVKIGDEV
-240 VDSKN
+240 VDVNN
-245 YTVKT
+245 YEVKT
-250 DVTSYTFVIE
+250 NVTDYTFVIE
-260 FNDEFILKQPKNTN
+260 FNNEFILKQPKNTN

-295 NETYLEYGNKTETKH
+295 NETYLEYGNTTRTDS

-320 DLVKT
+320 NLVKT
-325 NKEGKELTGAEF
+325 NKDGVELTGAEF
-337 ILLDKYGNK
+337 QLFDNDDKE

-352 DEETKT
+352 GEESNT
-358 YRIAT
+358 YRIAI
-363 GNEIGVNIKAGKA
+363 GDEEGVNIKVGHA
-376 TIEGLDKDSYKLEE
+376 TIEGLDKDSYKLKE
-390 VVSPEGYNKLTSPVE
+390 VVSPEGYNKLTSPVV
-405 FRVDGKPN
+405 FTVNGK
-413 ITVIERTLVEVIN
+413 TSTTIERPEVNVIN

-437 IGTKLFITSGLS
+437 IGTKMFITSGLS

>member
-18 ITNVNAANEKGT
+18 VVNVSAAEKGT
-30 ITINKAIVNEE
+30 ITINKAIVNES

-57 KHYIY
+57 NHYIY
-62 RAASDLETD
+62 RAASG

-101 KSKAKEFAEKAY
+101 KSRAKEFAEKAY

-123 TKTKKA
+123 TMTKKA
-129 TSTSVVFDKLDLGY
+129 NSTSVKFDNLDLGY

-157 TTNPSATVNEKNTLN
+157 TTNPTATVNEKNTLN
-172 PNVDKNVLENNSTG
+172 PNVDKNVLENSTG
-186 EYGKENDDMIGSTIS
+186 VYGKENDDMIGSTIN
-201 YKTTITTGAGYGNYV
+201 YKSTITTGAGYGSYV
-216 LYDVMDIGLTF
+216 LYDKMDKGLTF
-227 NVNSVVVKIGDEV
+227 NVNSVVVKIGDDV
-240 VDSKN
+240 VDVNN
-245 YTVKT
+245 YVVKT
-250 DVTSYTFVIE
+250 NVTDYTFVIE

-288 VEGKGNV
+288 IEGDGNI
-295 NETYLEYGNKTETKH
+295 NETFLKYGNNITTDKKKTI
-310 SKTTTYTYAF
+310 TYTYAF
-320 DLVKT
+320 EIIKT
-325 NKEGKELTGAEF
+325 NKEGVELTGAEF
-337 ILLDKYGNK
+337 ILLDKLGNE
-346 IKVVLK
+346 IKVILK

-363 GNEIGVNIKAGKA
+363 ENEIGVNIKAGKA
-376 TIEGLDKDSYKLEE
+376 TIEGLDKDSYKLKE

-405 FRVDGKPN
+405 FSVNGKTN
-413 ITVIERTLVEVIN
+413 VTIIERTRVNVIN

>member
-1 MKSIKKL
+1 MKSIKKF
-8 ICMLFMLVLS
+8 ICMLFMLVFS
-18 ITNVNAANEKGT
+18 VVNVSAAEKGT
-30 ITINKAIVNEE
+30 ITINKAIVNES

-57 KHYIY
+57 NHYIY
-62 RAASDLETD
+62 RAASG

-101 KSKAKEFAEKAY
+101 KSRAKEFAEKAY

-123 TKTKKA
+123 TMTKKA
-129 TSTSVVFDKLDLGY
+129 NSTSVKFDNLDLGY

-157 TTNPSATVNEKNTLN
+157 TTNPTATVNEKNTLN
-172 PNVDKNVLENNSTG
+172 PNVDKTVLENSTG
-186 EYGKENDDMIGSTIS
+186 EYGKENDDIIGSTIN
-201 YKTTITTGAGYGNYV
+201 YKSTITTGAGYGSYV
-216 LYDVMDIGLTF
+216 LYDKMDAGLTF
-227 NVNSVVVKIGDEV
+227 NSNSVIVKIGDVV
-240 VDSKN
+240 VDANN
-245 YTVKT
+245 YVVKT
-250 DVTSYTFVIE
+250 NVTGYTFVIE

-283 NKDAT
+283 NKDAII
-288 VEGKGNV
+288 EGDGNI
-295 NETYLEYGNKTETKH
+295 NETFLKYGNNITTDKKKTI
-310 SKTTTYTYAF
+310 TYTYAF
-320 DLVKT
+320 EIIKT
-325 NKEGKELTGAEF
+325 NKEGVELTGAEF
-337 ILLDKYGNK
+337 KLLDKNGNE

-352 DEETKT
+352 DEVSNT
-358 YRIAT
+358 YRVAT
-363 GNEIGVNIKAGKA
+363 GNEIGVNIKTGKA
-376 TIEGLDKDSYKLEE
+376 TIEGLDKDSYKLKE

-405 FRVDGKPN
+405 FRVNGKTN
-413 ITVIERTLVEVIN
+413 VTIIERTLVNVIN

-437 IGTKLFITSGLS
+437 KGTKLFITSGLS

>member
-18 ITNVNAANEKGT
+18 VVNVSAAEKGT

-57 KHYIY
+57 NHYIY
-62 RAASDLETD
+62 RAASG

-101 KSKAKEFAEKAY
+101 KSRAKEFAEKAY
-113 KYAKDNNITP
+113 KYAKDNNDITP
-123 TKTKKA
+123 TMTQKA
-129 TSTSVVFDKLDLGY
+129 TSTSVVFNKLDLGY

-157 TTNPSATVNEKNTLN
+157 TTNPTATVNEKNTLN
-172 PNVDKNVLENNSTG
+172 PNVDKNVLENSTG
-186 EYGKENDDMIGSTIS
+186 KYGKENDDMIGSTIK

-216 LYDVMDIGLTF
+216 LYDVMDKGLTF
-227 NVNSVVVKIGDEV
+227 NANSVEVKIGDEV
-240 VDSKN
+240 VESTN
-245 YTVKT
+245 YTVKI
-250 DVTSYTFVIE
+250 DVTGYTFVIE

-283 NKDAT
+283 NKDAII
-288 VEGKGNV
+288 EGDGNI
-295 NETYLEYGNKTETKH
+295 NETFLQYGNDIKTDKKITI
-310 SKTTTYTYAF
+310 TYTYAF
-320 DLVKT
+320 EIIKT
-325 NKEGKELTGAEF
+325 NKEKEKLTGAEF
-337 ILLDKYGNK
+337 KLLDKTKNGNE

-352 DEETKT
+352 DEVSNT
-358 YRIAT
+358 YRVAT
-363 GNEIGVNIKAGKA
+363 GNEIGVTIKAGKA
-376 TIEGLDKDSYKLEE
+376 TIEGLDKDSYKLKE

-405 FRVDGKPN
+405 FSVNGKTN
-413 ITVIERTLVEVIN
+413 VTIVERTLVNVIN

>member
-18 ITNVNAANEKGT
+18 VVNVSAAEKGT
-30 ITINKAIVNEE
+30 ITINKAIVNES

-57 KHYIY
+57 NHYIY
-62 RAASDLETD
+62 RAASG

-101 KSKAKEFAEKAY
+101 KSRAKEFAEKAY

-123 TKTKKA
+123 TMTKKA
-129 TSTSVVFDKLDLGY
+129 TSTSVVFDNLDLGY

-157 TTNPSATVNEKNTLN
+157 TTNPTATVNEKNTLN
-172 PNVDKNVLENNSTG
+172 PNVDKNVLENSTG
-186 EYGKENDDMIGSTIS
+186 VYGKENDDMIGSTIN
-201 YKTTITTGAGYGNYV
+201 YKSTITTGAGYGSYV
-216 LYDVMDIGLTF
+216 LYDKMDKGLTF
-227 NVNSVVVKIGDEV
+227 NVNSVVVKIGDDV
-240 VDSKN
+240 VEANN
-245 YTVKT
+245 YVVKT
-250 DVTSYTFVIE
+250 NVTDYTFVIE

-288 VEGKGNV
+288 IEGDGNI
-295 NETYLEYGNKTETKH
+295 NETFLKYGNNIETDKKKTI
-310 SKTTTYTYAF
+310 TYTYAF
-320 DLVKT
+320 EIIKT
-325 NKEGKELTGAEF
+325 NKEGVELTGAEF
-337 ILLDKYGNK
+337 ILLDKLGNE
-346 IKVVLK
+346 IKVILK

-376 TIEGLDKDSYKLEE
+376 TIEGLDKDSYKLKE

-405 FRVDGKPN
+405 FSVNGKTN
-413 ITVIERTLVEVIN
+413 DTIERTRVNVIN

>member
-18 ITNVNAANEKGT
+18 VVNVSAAEKGT
-30 ITINKAIVNEE
+30 ITINKAIVNES

-57 KHYIY
+57 NHYIY
-62 RAASDLETD
+62 RATNEWKA
-71 WETFLDGATDY
+71 FLDEATDY
-82 LEARNENGDKYY
+82 LEVRNENGDKYY

-101 KSKAKEFAEKAY
+101 KAKAKEFAEKAY
-113 KYAKDNNITP
+113 KYAKDKNITP
-123 TKTKKA
+123 TMTKKA
-129 TSTSVVFDKLDLGY
+129 NSTSVKFDNLDLGY

-157 TTNPSATVNEKNTLN
+157 TTNPTATVNEKNTLN
-172 PNVDKNVLENNSTG
+172 PNVDKTVLENSTG
-186 EYGKENDDMIGSTIS
+186 EYGKENDDIIGSTIN
-201 YKTTITTGAGYGNYV
+201 YKSTITTGAGYGSYV
-216 LYDVMDIGLTF
+216 LYDKMDAGLTF
-227 NVNSVVVKIGDEV
+227 NSNSVIVKIGDDV
-240 VDSKN
+240 VDVNN
-245 YTVKT
+245 YEVKT
-250 DVTSYTFVIE
+250 NVTGYTFVVE
-260 FNDEFILKQPKNTN
+260 FNNEFIFKQPKNTN

-288 VEGKGNV
+288 VEGDGNI
-295 NETYLEYGNKTETKH
+295 NETFLKYGNNIETDK
-310 SKTTTYTYAF
+310 KRTITYTYAF
-320 DLVKT
+320 DIIKT
-325 NKEGKELTGAEF
+325 NKEGVELTGAEF
-337 ILLDKYGNK
+337 KLLDKSGNE

-352 DEETKT
+352 DEVSNT
-358 YRIAT
+358 YIVAT

-376 TIEGLDKDSYKLEE
+376 TIEGLDKDSYKLKE

-405 FRVDGKPN
+405 FRVNGKTN
-413 ITVIERTLVEVIN
+413 VTIIERTLVNVIN